1 MNNVEVSKLEETV
14 IGGDLSRLTATER
27 IAYYKTV
34 CDGLGLNPLT
44 RPFEYLNLG
53 GKLILYAGK
62 RCAEQLRT
70 LHKVSITS
78 LDGVRHDDVFVVTA
92 KAVDGTGRSDIATGA
107 VSIGGL
113 KGENLS
119 NAMMKAETKAK
130 NRATLSLVGLGMLD
144 RSEIESIP
152 NAKTVENMDL
162 LEHLVPPVEPEET
175 LEGPAIEPEG
185 VLRPAGKVWDGPP
198 EQVKKPPS
206 KALQRDLNVD
216 LERLIEWACASYP
229 RVYQN
234 DKDVKFALKKMGVTS
249 WNATRDTESI
259 KRQLATNAEFQQAP
273 E

>member
-1 MNNVEVSKLEETV
+1 MDSIPVSKFEETV
-14 IGGDLSRLTATER
+14 IGGDLSRLSASER

-152 NAKTVENMDL
+152 NAKIVEDTYL
-162 LEHLVPPVEPEET
+162 LEHLVPPPDVEEVIDPT
-175 LEGPAIEPEG
+175 LSGPDA
-185 VLRPAGKVWDGPP
+185 VVRPLGKVWNGPP
-198 EQVKKPPS
+198 GQEKKLPS
-206 KALQRDLNVD
+206 KAVQRDLNVD
-216 LERLIEWACASYP
+216 LIRLVEWAVAEYP
-229 RVYQN
+229 RVFQN
-234 DKDVKFALKKMGVTS
+234 DKDVKFALKKMGITS
-249 WNATRDTESI
+249 WNATRDVEGI
-259 KRQLATNAEFQQAP
+259 KRGLAAHAEFQQAAQ
-273 E
+273 